1 MSLTI
6 VTSGGLSAV
15 NISDGYPTFSLKYF
29 LPLYD
34 PRIDTSIHST
44 TTTSATSALPLS
56 GASLVSTT
64 HNTLIGEKIWNFNG
78 STSAYIITDDNFHIY
93 QDDGGTVIG
102 TIDGYED
109 STMLAATKVN
119 LLSGAGGIFPLTK
132 IVSGGTAP
140 TISAI
145 NAVDG
150 ADWEWET
157 AYDTTS
163 ANDNATL
170 TLDRNN
176 LWAGVTYTPSTS
188 DLDPLSATA
197 ALFKCVIPNTAGDF
211 QFNKVALYVQ
221 KVNPDGTNDLTEDPI
236 LFGVAVLNNRITIG
250 NDTESIQSFELDVKL
265 QFQVAGQANNN
276 TVYYDTDYWY
286 KLPAQVSSP
295 YGLFAAGDVA
305 IGTSG
310 IGGSW
315 NPNAKLHLTDNQKP
329 QLILSR
335 NYVDNEARF
344 EVIDNGGL
352 RITTSAGAN
361 DPLLMV
367 GPGTCATGIYS
378 IAMGVNTSATGQR
391 AIAMG
396 NGTSASG
403 NNSLAV
409 GNFPIAQGNNSLAT
423 GSGTYAIGNKSTAMG
438 EATSAIGERS
448 VAIGT
453 SAIAI
458 GSQSTAMGEQTS
470 AFGERSVAMG
480 YQSSAFGSTTISLG
494 DNTIARGNQS
504 VAMGRFTRANGNNS
518 FAIGSAAI
526 ANGLRSTAM
535 GEQTSAVGDNSFAV
549 GNLVKANGTN
559 SVAMGNSTRANGNNS
574 LATGSGS
581 IADGTKSTAMGE
593 STSAIGESSLATGSG
608 TKANGDKSTAMG
620 NGTRANGNN
629 SFASGSGSIATGNK
643 STAMG
648 ESTSAYGES
657 SFAIGIST
665 TADNIGSVAMGTNS
679 HSSGQYAFAAGS
691 YTNATGSFSTS
702 LGQST
707 KATGSQSFAI
717 GYNTSALGAKSTAMG
732 ETTSASGEWS
742 TTFGQDTTASGQW
755 STAFGYTTSAS
766 GNVSMAIG
774 RNSVASNGGEFTYA
788 NGNLV
793 ENGDAQV
800 SNIVMCDDYTGGG
813 GSDTT
818 IPTIN
823 NIATQGFLPLPG
835 RSYYVIVEFI
845 AVGST
850 ASEERIAGTYAQL
863 VKVGSGGALYNDDG
877 TALAVNNGS
886 FITTAGNVMSFTTTA
901 CGLTPL
907 DSNTRIGFQAK
918 FNATYTGYSVAH
930 MRFITV
936 KNT

>member
-56 GASLVSTT
+56 GASFVSTT
-64 HNTLIGEKIWNFNG
+64 HDSLVGEKIWNFDG

-265 QFQVAGQANNN
+265 QFQVAGQAANN

-315 NPNAKLHLTDNQKP
+315 DPNAKLHLTDNTKA

-335 NYVDNEARF
+335 DYVDNEARF
-344 EVIDNGGL
+344 EVLDNGGL

-367 GPGTCATGIYS
+367 GPSTCATGSDS
-378 IAMGVNTSATGQR
+378 IAMGFNTSATGTFSL
-391 AIAMG
+391 AMG
-396 NGTSASG
+396 TGTLANNTNSTAIGTGTSATGVASTSMG
-403 NNSLAV
+403 QNTK
-409 GNFPIAQGNNSLAT
+409 AT
-423 GSGTYAIGNKSTAMG
+423 GNRSTAMG
-438 EATSAIGERS
+438 QSTSA
-448 VAIGT
+448 T
-453 SAIAI
+453 
-458 GSQSTAMGEQTS
+458 GS
-470 AFGERSVAMG
+470 
-480 YQSSAFGSTTISLG
+480 
-494 DNTIARGNQS
+494 QS
-504 VAMGRFTRANGNNS
+504 VAMGSFT
-518 FAIGSAAI
+518 SAF
-526 ANGLRSTAM
+526 GDYSTAM
-535 GEQTSAVGDNSFAV
+535 GYYTSANGDNSFSV
-549 GNLVKANGTN
+549 GNSVRTSGTN
-559 SVAMGNSTRANGNNS
+559 SV
-574 LATGSGS
+574 
-581 IADGTKSTAMGE
+581 
-593 STSAIGESSLATGSG
+593 
-608 TKANGDKSTAMG
+608 AMG
-620 NGTRANGNN
+620 NGTRANGSN
-629 SFASGSGSIATGNK
+629 SFATGSGSIATGNK

-648 ESTSAYGES
+648 ESTSAFGES

-665 TADNIGSVAMGTNS
+665 TADSIGSVAMGTNS

-850 ASEERIAGTYAQL
+850 ASDERIAGTYAQL

-886 FITTAGNVMSFTTTA
+886 FITSAGNVMSFTTTA

-918 FNATYTGYSVAH
+918 FNTTYTGYSVAH